1 MNMCKPENS
10 SYETRNFSSSNIS
23 SNMQKKRL
31 DEMLDWFASV
41 LRLLKFTQRKN
52 GLNTVYAGD
61 SLQLERLR
69 ISLEVS

>member
-69 ISLEVS
+69 ISLQVG

>member
-1 MNMCKPENS
+1 MCKPENS
-10 SYETRNFSSSNIS
+10 SYETRNFSCNIS

>member
-1 MNMCKPENS
+1 MNMCKSENS

>member
-31 DEMLDWFASV
+31 DEMLDWFAPV
-41 LRLLKFTQRKN
+41 LRLFKFTLRKN